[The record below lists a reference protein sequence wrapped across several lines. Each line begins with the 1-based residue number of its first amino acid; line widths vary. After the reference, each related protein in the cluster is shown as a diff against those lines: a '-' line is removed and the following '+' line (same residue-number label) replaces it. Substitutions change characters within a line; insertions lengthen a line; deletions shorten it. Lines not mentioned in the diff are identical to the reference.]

1 MTPRGADM
9 SIEAKLAD
17 LQGRMGTLE
26 AAVGKMEGRVAG
38 VEASVVKVES
48 AVKVSDSERA
58 QQHSQNRASIHDL
71 RNTLQVYTDKTHII
85 QEDITGMRVQL
96 EVLAGTPQGKIGLL
110 DQFKTDVKEDF
121 AEVKS
126 HMKAEMLG
134 MKDDIRKLM
143 WRVALIVG
151 GVSAVGSVLGFID
164 LLMRILSDHK

>member
-1 MTPRGADM
+1 MTPRGEDM

-26 AAVGKMEGRVAG
+26 AAVGTISGRVAG

-85 QEDITGMRVQL
+85 QEDITGMRVQV
-96 EVLAGTPQGKIGLL
+96 EVLAGTPQGRAGLF
-110 DQFKTDVKEDF
+110 DQFKNDVKEDF

-126 HMKAEMLG
+126 NMLG

-151 GVSAVGSVLGFID
+151 GVSAIGSVLGMVD
-164 LLMRILSDHK
+164 LLMRIFSEHK